1 MNIGKFFLEII
12 FSSSKFSSVSLS
24 EFDARNAITVVFF
37 QIKDFGREFKEI
49 TLIR

>member
-37 QIKDFGREFKEI
+37 KSKISVGNLKKLR
-49 TLIR
+49 